1 MQYLLRQIAKLGCA
15 SGLIAIGL
23 SLGAA
28 PAGAAT
34 ITVTTENDFF
44 GIGPSGCSL
53 RRAINAANNNSDF
66 NGCVGIGPYGD
77 DTIVFAPGVVTVTL
91 TLNTGGGDNDSNGY
105 RDLDVGGPLAGALT
119 IQGPAQGVAIVA
131 APSIGDRVFDIL
143 PTGSAPVTLTNL
155 TILGGLTPATSYETG
170 ASGDPCYQGG
180 GGIRHRGGA
189 LALNNVWVRG
199 NTARLGA
206 GVCHQGQGLVINN
219 SVLISNTT
227 QGGDGGGLYSKGGS
241 AVIAD
246 ARVLSNTA
254 VISEAGAR
262 GGGGI
267 FHAPGSGGMTIV
279 SSRIA
284 GNLARRIVGSDEA
297 HGGGIASRADLTLT
311 QSTVSDNTVHNL
323 SGPQS
328 LGGGI
333 LHVYGSFVAGQSVI
347 AGNVATA
354 TFGLGGGL
362 YTGGSAAEINGG
374 QILSN
379 TAREGGGWRNTVN
392 DALLIGSEVRF
403 NLATQNGGGIYNSL
417 GSNVGVLN
425 AIVCDNRAA
434 GMGSTAGGGILNLGG
449 SASLYLQDSVVCRNQ
464 ASAGGG
470 VYNNSA
476 GMVIQGSYVFSNAA
490 TASSG
495 GGVYN
500 SAAMVIQGSYVF
512 SNAATASSG
521 GGIYHNGPSLRIE
534 ASAVTSNAASA
545 YGAGLMAFNAP
556 FFSALNSTFS
566 GNQSVA
572 GSVYAQIS
580 TGYLTYTTI
589 ASNTGVGLHIANGGL
604 VSLRATLLAGN
615 GSGNCLV
622 SSGGALTSNNDNL
635 SSDATCAGS
644 LTASNDLTNTNP
656 LLRPLALNGAPL
668 APSHAPLP
676 HSPAL
681 NRIPPARC
689 VADDQRNAVRPQNG
703 RCDVGA
709 VELRVWPVY
718 APIVQR

>member
-1 MQYLLRQIAKLGCA
+1 M
-15 SGLIAIGL
+15 
-23 SLGAA
+23 
-28 PAGAAT
+28 
-34 ITVTTENDFF
+34 
-44 GIGPSGCSL
+44 
-53 RRAINAANNNSDF
+53 
-66 NGCVGIGPYGD
+66 
-77 DTIVFAPGVVTVTL
+77 VTVTL

-131 APSIGDRVFDIL
+131 SAGIGDRVFDIV

-227 QGGDGGGLYSKGGS
+227 QGGDGGGLYSGGGAAALS
-241 AVIAD
+241 D
-246 ARVLSNTA
+246 TRVLSNTA
-254 VISEAGAR
+254 VISETFAR

-267 FHAPGSGGMTIV
+267 FHAFGSGGMTIV
-279 SSRIA
+279 SSLIVANLAQRIA
-284 GNLARRIVGSDEA
+284 VNDEA
-297 HGGGIASRADLTLT
+297 HGGGIASRAALTLT
-311 QSTVSDNTVHNL
+311 ESRIENNTVHNV
-323 SGPQS
+323 SGLNA
-328 LGGGI
+328 LGGGV
-333 LHVYGSFVAGQSVI
+333 LHGSGSFIANQSVI

-354 TFGLGGGL
+354 TFGVGGGL
-362 YTGGSAAEINGG
+362 YTSGSAAEVNGG

-379 TAREGGGWRNTVN
+379 AARHGGGWHNAVN
-392 DALLIGSEVRF
+392 GALLIGGEVRF
-403 NLATQNGGGIYNSL
+403 NTAAQYGGGIYNQL

-425 AIVCDNRAA
+425 AIVCDNRAV
-434 GMGSTAGGGILNLGG
+434 GMGSTAGGGIYSLGG
-449 SASLYLQDSVVCRNQ
+449 SASLYLQDSLVCRNQ

-470 VYNNSA
+470 VYNSA
-476 GMVIQGSYVFSNAA
+476 G
-490 TASSG
+490 
-495 GGVYN
+495 
-500 SAAMVIQGSYVF
+500 MVIQGSYVF

-534 ASAVTSNAASA
+534 ASAVTSNTASTT
-545 YGAGLMAFNAP
+545 GAGLMAFNAP

-589 ASNTGVGLHIANGGL
+589 ASNTGVGLYVGGIAS
-604 VSLRATLLAGN
+604 VSLRATLLADN
-615 GSGNCLV
+615 ASGNCLV
-622 SSGGALTSNNDNL
+622 SGGALTSNNDNL

-656 LLRPLALNGAPL
+656 LLRPLALNGASL

-689 VADDQRNAVRPQNG
+689 IANDQRNVGRPQNG

>member
-1 MQYLLRQIAKLGCA
+1 MQYLFRQIAKLGCA

-77 DTIVFAPGVVTVTL
+77 DTIVFASGVVTVTL

-155 TILGGLTPATSYETG
+155 TILGGLTPATGYETG
-170 ASGDPCYQGG
+170 ASNDPCYQGG
-180 GGIRHRGGA
+180 GGIRHRSGA

-241 AVIAD
+241 AVLAD
-246 ARVLSNTA
+246 AHVLSNTA
-254 VISEAGAR
+254 VISEADAR

-267 FHAPGSGGMTIV
+267 FHAFGSGGMTLV

-284 GNLARRIVGSDEA
+284 GNLARRIAGSDEA

-311 QSTVSDNTVHNL
+311 QSAVSDNTVRNL
-323 SGPQS
+323 SGANA

-333 LHVYGSFVAGQSVI
+333 LHGLGSFVAGQSVI
-347 AGNVATA
+347 AGNIATGA
-354 TFGLGGGL
+354 QAFGGGL
-362 YTGGSAAEINGG
+362 YTSGSAAEVNGG
-374 QILSN
+374 QIVSN
-379 TAREGGGWRNTVN
+379 TARYGGGWYNRVN
-392 DALLIGSEVRF
+392 GAFLIAGEVSF
-403 NLATQNGGGIYNSL
+403 NLATQYGGGIYNNL
-417 GSNVGVLN
+417 GSNVGLLG

-434 GMGSTAGGGILNLGG
+434 GMGSTAGGGIYSLGG
-449 SASLYLQDSVVCRNQ
+449 SASLYLQNSLVCRNQ
-464 ASAGGG
+464 ASTGGG
-470 VYNNSA
+470 VANSA
-476 GMVIQGSYVFSNAA
+476 GMVIQGSHVFSNAA
-490 TASSG
+490 TAGSG
-495 GGVYN
+495 GGVH
-500 SAAMVIQGSYVF
+500 
-512 SNAATASSG
+512 
-521 GGIYHNGPSLRIE
+521 HNGPSLRIE
-534 ASAVTSNAASA
+534 ASAVASNTASTV
-545 YGAGLMAFNAP
+545 GAGLMAFNAP
-556 FFSALNSTFS
+556 SFSALNSTFS

-572 GSVYAQIS
+572 GSVYAQLS

-604 VSLRATLLAGN
+604 VSLRATLLTGN
-615 GSGNCLV
+615 ASGNCLV
-622 SSGGALTSNNDNL
+622 SGGALTSKDDNL

-718 APIVQR
+718 APIVRR

>member
-1 MQYLLRQIAKLGCA
+1 MQYLLRQIAKAGCA
-15 SGLIAIGL
+15 AGLIAIGL
-23 SLGAA
+23 TLGAA

-44 GIGPSGCSL
+44 GVGPSGCSL

-66 NGCVGIGPYGD
+66 NGCVGVGPYGD

-131 APSIGDRVFDIL
+131 SPGIGDRVFDIL

-246 ARVLSNTA
+246 TRVLSNTA

-267 FHAPGSGGMTIV
+267 FHAPGSGGMTLI

-297 HGGGIASRADLTLT
+297 HGGGIASKANLTLT

-333 LHVYGSFVAGQSVI
+333 FHGYGSFVAGQSVI

-392 DALLIGSEVRF
+392 DALLIGGEVRF
-403 NLATQNGGGIYNSL
+403 NLATQYGGGIYNDL
-417 GSNVGVLN
+417 GSNVGLLG

-434 GMGSTAGGGILNLGG
+434 GMGSTAGGGIRNLGG

-470 VYNNSA
+470 VYNSA
-476 GMVIQGSYVFSNAA
+476 G
-490 TASSG
+490 
-495 GGVYN
+495 
-500 SAAMVIQGSYVF
+500 MVIQGSYVF

-534 ASAVTSNAASA
+534 ASAVTSNAASTT
-545 YGAGLMAFNAP
+545 GAGLMAINAP

-572 GSVYAQIS
+572 SSIYAQVS

-589 ASNTGVGLHIANGGL
+589 ASNTGVGLHMANGGS

>member
-1 MQYLLRQIAKLGCA
+1 M
-15 SGLIAIGL
+15 
-23 SLGAA
+23 
-28 PAGAAT
+28 
-34 ITVTTENDFF
+34 
-44 GIGPSGCSL
+44 
-53 RRAINAANNNSDF
+53 
-66 NGCVGIGPYGD
+66 
-77 DTIVFAPGVVTVTL
+77 
-91 TLNTGGGDNDSNGY
+91 
-105 RDLDVGGPLAGALT
+105 GGPLAGALT
-119 IQGPAQGVAIVA
+119 IQRPAQGVAIVA

-155 TILGGLTPATSYETG
+155 TILGGLTPATGYETG

-189 LALNNVWVRG
+189 LALNNIWVRG
-199 NTARLGA
+199 NAARLGA

-227 QGGDGGGLYSKGGS
+227 QGGDGGELYSGGGS
-241 AVIAD
+241 AVLAD

-254 VISEAGAR
+254 MISETFAR

-267 FHAPGSGGMTIV
+267 FHALGSGGMTIV

-284 GNLARRIVGSDEA
+284 DNLARRIVGSDEA

-311 QSTVSDNTVHNL
+311 QSTVSDNTVRNL
-323 SGPQS
+323 SGANA

-333 LHVYGSFVAGQSVI
+333 FHTHGSFVANQSVI

-354 TFGLGGGL
+354 TFGVGGGL
-362 YTGGSAAEINGG
+362 YTSGSAAEVNGG

-379 TAREGGGWRNTVN
+379 TGRHGGGWHNAVN
-392 DALLIGSEVRF
+392 GALLIGGEVRF
-403 NLATQNGGGIYNSL
+403 NTAAQYGGGIYNQL

-425 AIVCDNRAA
+425 ATVCDNRAV
-434 GMGSTAGGGILNLGG
+434 GMGSTAGGGIYSLGG
-449 SASLYLQDSVVCRNQ
+449 SASLYLQDSLVCRNQ
-464 ASAGGG
+464 AS
-470 VYNNSA
+470 
-476 GMVIQGSYVFSNAA
+476 
-490 TASSG
+490 
-495 GGVYN
+495 
-500 SAAMVIQGSYVF
+500 
-512 SNAATASSG
+512 
-521 GGIYHNGPSLRIE
+521 
-534 ASAVTSNAASA
+534 
-545 YGAGLMAFNAP
+545 
-556 FFSALNSTFS
+556 
-566 GNQSVA
+566 
-572 GSVYAQIS
+572 
-580 TGYLTYTTI
+580 TGHLTYTTI
-589 ASNTGVGLHIANGGL
+589 ASNTGVGLHMANGGL

-709 VELRVWPVY
+709 VELRVWQGHL
-718 APIVQR
+718 PIVRR

>member
-119 IQGPAQGVAIVA
+119 IHGPAQGVAIVA
-131 APSIGDRVFDIL
+131 GAGIGDRIFDIL

-199 NTARLGA
+199 NAARLGA

-246 ARVLSNTA
+246 TRVLSNTA

-267 FHAPGSGGMTIV
+267 FHAFGSGGMTIV

-311 QSTVSDNTVHNL
+311 QSTVSDNIVHNL
-323 SGPQS
+323 SGANA

-333 LHVYGSFVAGQSVI
+333 VHGLGSFVANQSVI
-347 AGNVATA
+347 ASNVATG
-354 TFGLGGGL
+354 TQGIGGGL
-362 YTGGSAAEINGG
+362 RTSGAAAEINGG

-379 TAREGGGWRNTVN
+379 AARHGGGWHNAVN
-392 DALLIGSEVRF
+392 GALLIGGEVRF
-403 NLATQNGGGIYNSL
+403 NTAAQYGGGIYNQL

-425 AIVCDNRAA
+425 ATVCDNRAV
-434 GMGSTAGGGILNLGG
+434 GMGPTAGGGIYSLGG
-449 SASLYLQDSVVCRNQ
+449 SASLYLQDSLVCRNQ
-464 ASAGGG
+464 ASTAGG
-470 VYNNSA
+470 VYNSA
-476 GMVIQGSYVFSNAA
+476 GMVIQGSHVFSNAA
-490 TASSG
+490 TAG
-495 GGVYN
+495 
-500 SAAMVIQGSYVF
+500 
-512 SNAATASSG
+512 SG

-534 ASAVTSNAASA
+534 ASAVTSNAASTT
-545 YGAGLMAFNAP
+545 GAGLMAINAP

-572 GSVYAQIS
+572 SSIYAQVS
-580 TGYLTYTTI
+580 AGYLTYTTI

-615 GSGNCLV
+615 ASGNCLV
-622 SSGGALTSNNDNL
+622 SGGALTSNNDNL

-656 LLRPLALNGAPL
+656 LLRPLALNGASL

-689 VADDQRNAVRPQNG
+689 VANDQRNVGRPQDG

-718 APIVQR
+718 APIVRR

>member
-44 GIGPSGCSL
+44 GIGPTGCSL

-470 VYNNSA
+470 
-476 GMVIQGSYVFSNAA
+476 GLQQQRRDGHPGAA
-490 TASSG
+490 TSLATPRRPAAGAGSTTAPRWSSR
-495 GGVYN
+495 
-500 SAAMVIQGSYVF
+500 
-512 SNAATASSG
+512 AATSSATPRRPAAGAGFITTVQACASKPALSR
-521 GGIYHNGPSLRIE
+521 PTRP
-534 ASAVTSNAASA
+534 APT
-545 YGAGLMAFNAP
+545 GAGLMAINAP

-572 GSVYAQIS
+572 GSVYAQS
-580 TGYLTYTTI
+580 QHRLPDLHHHRQQHRRR
-589 ASNTGVGLHIANGGL
+589 AAHSKRRVGQPARDAAGRQWFWQLPGL
-604 VSLRATLLAGN
+604 IRGRADQQRRQPEQRRDLRRQPDRLERPDQHQPAAAPAGAERRAA
-615 GSGNCLV
+615 GAQPCPAAAQPGAQPHPA
-622 SSGGALTSNNDNL
+622 GAL
-635 SSDATCAGS
+635 
-644 LTASNDLTNTNP
+644 
-656 LLRPLALNGAPL
+656 R
-668 APSHAPLP
+668 
-676 HSPAL
+676 
-681 NRIPPARC
+681 RR
-689 VADDQRNAVRPQNG
+689 
-703 RCDVGA
+703 
-709 VELRVWPVY
+709 
-718 APIVQR
+718 

>member
-1 MQYLLRQIAKLGCA
+1 MQCLFRQIAKLGCA

-28 PAGAAT
+28 PARAAT
-34 ITVTTENDFF
+34 ITVTTDSDLF
-44 GIGPSGCSL
+44 GVGPTGCSL

-66 NGCVGIGPYGD
+66 NGCVGVGSYGD

-155 TILGGLTPATSYETG
+155 TILGGLTPATGYETG
-170 ASGDPCYQGG
+170 AGSDPCYQGG

-189 LALNNVWVRG
+189 LTLNNVWVRG

-206 GVCHQGQGLVINN
+206 GICHQGQRLAINN

-227 QGGDGGGLYSKGGS
+227 QGSDGGGLYSSGGS
-241 AVIAD
+241 AVLAD

-254 VISEAGAR
+254 LISETGAR

-267 FHAPGSGGMTIV
+267 LHALGSGRMTIA
-279 SSRIA
+279 SSVIAHNLAQRIA
-284 GNLARRIVGSDEA
+284 GSAEA
-297 HGGGIASRADLTLT
+297 HGGGIASKANLTLT
-311 QSTVSDNTVHNL
+311 QSTVSDNIVHNL
-323 SGPQS
+323 NGANA
-328 LGGGI
+328 LGGGVF
-333 LHVYGSFVAGQSVI
+333 HGFGSFVANQSVI

-354 TFGLGGGL
+354 TLGSGGGL
-362 YTGGSAAEINGG
+362 YTGGSAVEINGG

-379 TAREGGGWRNTVN
+379 TARYGGGWYNTVN
-392 DALLIGSEVRF
+392 DAFLIAGEVRF
-403 NLATQNGGGIYNSL
+403 NLATQYGGGIYNNL
-417 GSNVGVLN
+417 GSNVGLLG

-434 GMGSTAGGGILNLGG
+434 GMGSTAGGGIYNLGG
-449 SASLYLQDSVVCRNQ
+449 SASLYLQDSLVCHNQ

-470 VYNNSA
+470 V
-476 GMVIQGSYVFSNAA
+476 V
-490 TASSG
+490 
-495 GGVYN
+495 N
-500 SAAMVIQGSYVF
+500 SAAMVIQGSHVF
-512 SNAATASSG
+512 SNAATAGSG
-521 GGIYHNGPSLRIE
+521 GGIHHSGPSLRIE
-534 ASAVTSNAASA
+534 ASAVASNTASTV
-545 YGAGLMAFNAP
+545 GAGLIAINAP
-556 FFSALNSTFS
+556 SFSVLNSTFS

-572 GSVYAQIS
+572 SSVYVQAS

-589 ASNTGVGLHIANGGL
+589 ASNTGVGLYVASGAS
-604 VSLRATLLAGN
+604 VSLRATLLADN
-615 GSGNCLV
+615 ASGNCQV
-622 SSGGALTSNNDNL
+622 SGGTLTSNNDNL

-644 LTASNDLTNTNP
+644 LSASNDLTNTNP

-681 NRIPPARC
+681 NRILPARC
-689 VADDQRNAVRPQNG
+689 VADDQRNVGRPQNG
-703 RCDVGA
+703 QCDVGA
-709 VELRVWPVY
+709 VELRVWQRHL
-718 APIVQR
+718 PIVRR